1 MTDESRRAGKAA
13 DHSARVNKYL
23 KRFYDEIN
31 RSLPEDQKV
40 EFQLLDDEGYTAI
53 QKGSATVGINVLE
66 DHRILMF
73 LSVIMKVPETRQLEL
88 FRKLLELNF
97 LATSD
102 AAFAID
108 RRNNHIYVRALRG
121 LEGLDYEEFRDML
134 ETVAEVADQFDD
146 RLREEFAN

>member
-1 MTDESRRAGKAA
+1 MSEEATTSSQYTR
-13 DHSARVNKYL
+13 RVNKYL
-23 KRFYDEIN
+23 KQFYSEIN
-31 RSLPEDQKV
+31 RALPPDQQV
-40 EFQLLDDEGYTAI
+40 EFQLLDNDGYTAV

-66 DHRILMF
+66 DHGILMF
-73 LSVIMKVPETRQLEL
+73 LSAIMKVPETRQLEL

-102 AAFAID
+102 ASFAID
-108 RRNNHIYVRALRG
+108 RRNNQIYLRALRG

-146 RLREEFAN
+146 KLCEEFGG